1 MTPTKKISRKTQKEQ
16 LHHKYLAHLVDGMG
30 HIE

>member
-1 MTPTKKISRKTQKEQ
+1 MTPTKKISRQTQKEQ
-16 LHHKYLAHLVDGMG
+16 LHKYLAHLVDGMG